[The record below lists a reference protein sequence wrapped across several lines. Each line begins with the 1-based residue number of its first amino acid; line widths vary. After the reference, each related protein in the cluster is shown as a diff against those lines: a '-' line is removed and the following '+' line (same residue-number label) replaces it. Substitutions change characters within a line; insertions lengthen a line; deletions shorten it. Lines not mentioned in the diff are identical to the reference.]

1 MGIGDADTAT
11 GDGDIALF
19 EAQLAAPSS
28 VYYGIITCGLP
39 LNTGPHTY
47 ILRSA
52 LHGLDH
58 WVRSGEPP
66 ASMPKLETNAD
77 LSAFLMDT
85 TGNVLGGIRTP
96 FVDVP
101 LAKLSGSGQEADGF
115 CGLFGTTLGL
125 TLDELQALYPTTQ
138 DFVAKWN
145 AATDAAVATGAILAV
160 DAENIKA
167 AAENF
172 VIE

>member
-1 MGIGDADTAT
+1 
-11 GDGDIALF
+11 
-19 EAQLAAPSS
+19 
-28 VYYGIITCGLP
+28 
-39 LNTGPHTY
+39 
-47 ILRSA
+47 
-52 LHGLDH
+52 
-58 WVRSGEPP
+58 
-66 ASMPKLETNAD
+66 MPKLETNAD

-125 TLDELQALYPTTQ
+125 TPDELQALYPTTQ

-145 AATDAAVATGAILAV
+145 AATDAAVAAGVILAV

-172 VIE
+172 VIK